1 MAIFDAI
8 ALEACNAI
16 IRNQGVT
23 RGRSFEVDIY
33 RYMNSSALELVGQ
46 AGLGYSFGSF
56 TGRRDAYSAAIK
68 HLLPALTLAS
78 PWLPFVVAF
87 ENFGSARFR
96 QWIAKMA
103 PFNVIQD
110 LRELVK
116 VQRDQA
122 LEILS
127 TRQGVLGSGESLDN
141 TTGSGNDVLTL
152 LMRSNEKLSKD
163 SQMSK
168 EDMIG
173 HMNSFIFAGHETTS
187 GAVTRVLDMLSAHS
201 EVQDRLRTELVEF
214 MSKTGTEEIDRDKID
229 TLPYLDAICRE
240 VLRMMPPVGM
250 IKRVCLEDTVLP
262 LKYPVNTSKGLQ
274 NSVAITKG
282 TEVSVG
288 IEGINHDKDIWG
300 PDADQF
306 VPDRWLDGRTSNTE
320 GSPGTYS
327 HMYDDV
333 FGRSNWVHQFVTT
346 KPLDIASGFKFAVLE
361 IKILLVRLVTRFKF
375 EPSGK
380 EFVWMLAGT
389 QAPYPVE
396 DTRRSGLER
405 KAQLLMKLTEL

>member
-23 RGRSFEVDIY
+23 RGRPFEVDIY
-33 RYMNSSALELVGQ
+33 RYMNSSALELIGQ

-56 TGRRDAYSAAIK
+56 TGRRDSYSAAIK
-68 HLLPALTLAS
+68 HLLPGLNLAA
-78 PWLPFVVAF
+78 PWLPFVVVF

-96 QWIAKMA
+96 QWVAKTA
-103 PFNVIQD
+103 PFKVIQD
-110 LRELVK
+110 LRELVN
-116 VQRDQA
+116 VQHDQA
-122 LEILS
+122 HEILS
-127 TRQGVLGSGESLDN
+127 ARQGLLVSGESLDN
-141 TTGSGNDVLTL
+141 ATGSGNDVLTL
-152 LMRSNEKLSKD
+152 LMRANEKLPKD

-168 EDMIG
+168 EEMIG

-187 GAVTRVLDMLSAHS
+187 GAVTRVLDMLSTHP
-201 EVQDRLRTELVEF
+201 EMQDRLRAELTEF

-240 VLRMMPPVGM
+240 TLRLMPPVGR
-250 IKRVCLEDTVLP
+250 IRRVCLKDTVLP

-274 NSVAITKG
+274 NSVAVPKG
-282 TEVSVG
+282 AEISVG

-306 VPDRWLDGRTSNTE
+306 VPDRWLDGRASKAE

-327 HMYDDV
+327 HMMT
-333 FGRSNWVHQFVTT
+333 FSAGSTAC
-346 KPLDIASGFKFAVLE
+346 IGFKFAVLE

-375 EPSGK
+375 ETSGK
-380 EFVWMLAGT
+380 EFVWMLTGT
-389 QAPYPVE
+389 QAPYPAE
-396 DTRRSGLER
+396 DTKRPSLER